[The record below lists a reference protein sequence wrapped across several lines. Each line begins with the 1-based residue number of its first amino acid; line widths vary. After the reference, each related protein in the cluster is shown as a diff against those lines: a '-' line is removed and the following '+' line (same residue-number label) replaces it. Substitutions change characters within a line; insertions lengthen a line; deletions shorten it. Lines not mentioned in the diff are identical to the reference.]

1 MASCPPSSCG
11 GRGGP
16 PPAAVVQP
24 AEVVGQGHQLP
35 FTAHLLQPSDQELP
49 EAEPLFDEPEGWLG
63 HVLAALVDGASLLRP
78 GLPTHPLAGSRRLRN
93 PASRRGF
100 LAGAVVLLR
109 RGAGGRSPAGDD
121 ALVRSP

>member
-1 MASCPPSSCG
+1 MASCAPSSCG

-24 AEVVGQGHQLP
+24 AEVVGQGNQLT
-35 FTAHLLQPSDQELP
+35 FTAHLLQPSEQELP

-63 HVLAALVDGASLLRP
+63 HVLAARVDGASLLGP
-78 GLPTHPLAGSRRLRN
+78 SLPAHPLAGSRRLRN

-100 LAGAVVLLR
+100 LAVVLVLVD
-109 RGAGGRSPAGDD
+109 GDVGVD
-121 ALVRSP
+121 SQLVEQD

>member
-16 PPAAVVQP
+16 APAGGVQP
-24 AEVVGQGHQLP
+24 AEVVGQGPQLP
-35 FTAHLLQPSDQELP
+35 FTAPLLQPSEQELP

-100 LAGAVVLLR
+100 LAGLL
-109 RGAGGRSPAGDD
+109 GPFGGD
-121 ALVRSP
+121 VRVDFPLFEQG

>member
-1 MASCPPSSCG
+1 MASCAPSSCG

-35 FTAHLLQPSDQELP
+35 FTGHLLQPAEQELP

-78 GLPTHPLAGSRRLRN
+78 RLPTHPLAGSRRLRN
-93 PASRRGF
+93 PASRQACLPVR
-100 LAGAVVLLR
+100 LVLYTVAVWC
-109 RGAGGRSPAGDD
+109 D
-121 ALVRSP
+121 